1 MQSTT
6 KVPYESVVTKNT
18 PTSQEDPGSSEN
30 NENKLPT
37 KEEIEA
43 RIKKEEEEF
52 QNQYLQNYHK
62 YQIKFRNIEDKNE
75 IEKQKLHNQLNEK
88 TAVNKVLSEQL
99 KFKEQQRRKLEEELA
114 QYQELITDHQEKLIL
129 IKKNNAIYLDDFVR
143 DKPNER
149 LSAEIREQDL
159 HFRAE

>member
-1 MQSTT
+1 VVFTQDGKKCRIKSAMQSTT

-52 QNQYLQNYHK
+52 
-62 YQIKFRNIEDKNE
+62 
-75 IEKQKLHNQLNEK
+75 
-88 TAVNKVLSEQL
+88 
-99 KFKEQQRRKLEEELA
+99 
-114 QYQELITDHQEKLIL
+114 
-129 IKKNNAIYLDDFVR
+129 
-143 DKPNER
+143 
-149 LSAEIREQDL
+149 
-159 HFRAE
+159 